1 MIKNNYIM
9 GEVIKW
15 GIIGLGNVAHEFA
28 KSFYNTKNA
37 KLIAIASKS
46 ENKLSKFKAKFN
58 IHSNNC
64 HNDYEK
70 LLNNNK
76 VDIVYIAL
84 PNSLHYEWVKKSL
97 DFKKHILVEKPAF
110 INSQETQSIFNHPN
124 FDDFFIGEGFMF
136 RYHPQIM
143 KIIDLLKNDSI
154 GQIISMKS
162 SFGKNLLSKKRFF
175 GLFNSSKFNKKKRIF
190 SKSLGGGA
198 ILDHGS
204 YTVSMSLLIASLL
217 DGVDIENFDLSEGKK
232 KKIENIDVESS
243 IKLIFDKKFQ
253 AEITASFSRDI
264 GYSTIINGKNGKIL
278 ITNTWNSEEGE
289 IILINEKKKN
299 FKIKNEKNIYSR
311 EIDEISNDILNN
323 KNEASFPGT
332 NKKDIL
338 IGSKILDRWINE

>member
-9 GEVIKW
+9 DEVIKW

-46 ENKLSKFKAKFN
+46 ENKLSRFKANFN
-58 IHSNNC
+58 IDTNNC

-84 PNSLHYEWVKKSL
+84 PNSLHYEWVHKSL
-97 DFKKHILVEKPAF
+97 EFKKHILVEKPAF
-110 INSQETQSIFNHPN
+110 INFEETLKIFNHPN
-124 FDDFFIGEGFMF
+124 FNNFFIGEGFMF
-136 RYHPQIM
+136 RFHPQIM
-143 KIIDLLKNDSI
+143 KIIELLKDNSI
-154 GQIISMKS
+154 GQIISMQS
-162 SFGKNLLSKKRFF
+162 SFGKNLLSKKSFF

-204 YTVSMSLLIASLL
+204 YTVSMSLLIASLI
-217 DGVDIENFDLSEGKK
+217 DGVDIENFILSENKK
-232 KKIENIDVESS
+232 KKIENIDVDSS
-243 IKLIFDKKFQ
+243 VKLIFDKKFQ
-253 AEITASFSRDI
+253 AEITASFSKDI
-264 GYSTIINGKNGKIL
+264 GNSTRIEGKDGKIL
-278 ITNTWNSEEGE
+278 ITNTWNSDEGE
-289 IILINEKKKN
+289 IILINDEKKILR
-299 FKIKNEKNIYSR
+299 IKNEKNIYCR

-323 KNEASFPGT
+323 KKEASFPGT
-332 NKKDIL
+332 NKKEIL